1 MVNQKM
7 NSMQRVLTTLG
18 HQEPDRVPLF
28 LLLTMHGAKEL
39 GMGIREYFSKSENVV
54 EGQIRLLNKYGHD
67 CYFGFFYAP
76 TEIQAWGG
84 EVVFYDDGPPNSG
97 EPFIRSFSQIDKLK
111 SPVIANTPVLQ
122 EVLKTIRL
130 LHAKAAGEIPV
141 LGVALSPFSV
151 PVMQLGF
158 EAYLELIY
166 NEPDLF
172 KRLMAVNQHFCI
184 EWANAQIEAG
194 ATAICYFDPV
204 SSPTIIPRDLYLKT
218 GYQVARQTISE
229 IKGPT
234 ATHMA
239 SGIALPILGDL
250 AETGTGAVGVSAAE
264 DLNKLKQASSG
275 MLSLIGNLNGLE
287 MIHWSR
293 EEAEGAVKEAIAKAA
308 AGGGFILSDNHG
320 EIPYQV
326 PDEVLLAIAEAVREH
341 GNYPLK
347 M

>member
-1 MVNQKM
+1 MPKSKM
-7 NSMQRVLTTLG
+7 TSMQRVLTTLG

-39 GMGIREYFSKSENVV
+39 GMGVKEYFSKAENVI
-54 EGQIRLLNKYGHD
+54 EGQVRLLNKYGHD
-67 CYFGFFYAP
+67 CYFGFFCAP

-84 EVVFYDDGPPNSG
+84 EVVFYDNGPANSG
-97 EPFIRSFSQIDKLK
+97 EPFIKNINQIKTLEP
-111 SPVIANTPVLQ
+111 PVIADTPVLQ
-122 EVLKTIRL
+122 EVLKTIRF
-130 LHAKAAGEIPV
+130 LHEKGAGEVPV

-158 EAYLELIY
+158 ETYLELIY
-166 NEPDLF
+166 NEPKLF
-172 KRLMAVNQHFCI
+172 DCLMKVNEHFCV
-184 EWANAQIEAG
+184 EWANAQLAAG

-204 SSPTIIPRDLYLKT
+204 SSPTIIPRDLCLKT
-218 GYQVARQTISE
+218 GFQVASRTIAK

-239 SGIALPILGDL
+239 SGHALPIIDDL
-250 AETGTGAVGVSAAE
+250 AQTGTGAVGVSAEE
-264 DLNKLKQASSG
+264 DLGILKQACRDK
-275 MLSLIGNLNGLE
+275 LSVIGNLNGLE

-293 EEAEGAVKEAIAKAA
+293 EEAARNVKNAIDAAA

-326 PDEVLLAIAEAVREH
+326 PDEVLLAISDAVRTY
-341 GNYPLK
+341 GYYPQ
-347 M
+347 